1 MTASDRPRQGP
12 GAAATETDYAA
23 ASRAAL
29 VEALAH
35 AGPGQPTLCEG
46 WRTEHL
52 AAHIVLRETSP
63 LAVGLILPPT
73 AKWLEEKTIA
83 LGDAHADEAGYA
95 RLLER
100 VAAGPLDG
108 ALAGQRHDD
117 GPGTSDSDRT
127 SDSTGASDS
136 PGASDSRG
144 AATSGGTGAPGAPA
158 RSRGRRARGR
168 VAGLVQRAAAR
179 LRGTSVGSSMADAV
193 QLLEFYVHT
202 EDVRRAQD
210 RWAPRILADD
220 YADTLYT
227 HLKRRA
233 KLLYRSEET
242 GVELERRAR
251 PASQV
256 DNSPVMVKA
265 PGDDGRSL
273 HIAGPAGELVMHAF
287 GRRTAALV
295 LEDVVDA

>member
-1 MTASDRPRQGP
+1 M
-12 GAAATETDYAA
+12 TETDYAA

-29 VEALAH
+29 VDALTH

-63 LAVGLILPPT
+63 LAVGLLLPPA
-73 AKWLEEKTIA
+73 AKRLEEKTIA
-83 LGDAHADEAGYA
+83 LGDAHADEEGYA

-100 VAAGPLDG
+100 VASGPLDG
-108 ALAGQRHDD
+108 SLGGQGHDD
-117 GPGTSDSDRT
+117 GSVAPGTPGTSSA
-127 SDSTGASDS
+127 AS
-136 PGASDSRG
+136 PRE
-144 AATSGGTGAPGAPA
+144 GAP
-158 RSRGRRARGR
+158 RRRGR

-179 LRGTSVGSSMADAV
+179 LRRTSVGSTVADEV
-193 QLLEFYVHT
+193 QLLEFFVHT

-251 PASQV
+251 PASRV

-273 HIAGPAGELVMHAF
+273 HVAGPAGELVMHAY

>member
-1 MTASDRPRQGP
+1 MNASDRPQQGL
-12 GAAATETDYAA
+12 GDAATETDYAA

-29 VEALAH
+29 VEALTA
-35 AGPGQPTLCEG
+35 AGPGRPTLGEG

-52 AAHIVLRETSP
+52 AAHVVLRETSP
-63 LAVGLILPPT
+63 LAVGLLVPK
-73 AKWLEEKTIA
+73 AAQRLEEKTIA
-83 LGDAHADEAGYA
+83 LGDAHADDEGYA

-100 VAAGPLDG
+100 VAAGPLEG
-108 ALAGQRHDD
+108 ARTDAGHDD
-117 GPGTSDSDRT
+117 GQVASGADRAADSGSPQAARGQ
-127 SDSTGASDS
+127 DS
-136 PGASDSRG
+136 
-144 AATSGGTGAPGAPA
+144 
-158 RSRGRRARGR
+158 GRRRGRGR
-168 VAGLVQRAAAR
+168 VAGLVRSAAAR
-179 LRGTSVGSSMADAV
+179 LRRTSVGSTVADQV

-220 YADTLYT
+220 YADTLYR
-227 HLKRRA
+227 HLKGRA
-233 KLLYRSEET
+233 KLLYRSEPT

-251 PASQV
+251 PASRV

-265 PGDDGRSL
+265 PGDDGRTL
-273 HIAGPAGELVMHAF
+273 HVTGPAGELVMHAF